1 MPLDELI
8 VKSDEKWIKF
18 RIQLTLGILIIYSI
32 ICLILTVAE
41 HESLKTFIGY
51 FLIISPIFPIGLW
64 RWWNEGRTIIIDK
77 KGCLIKFLFYKN
89 YFLWNELNV
98 RQMRPKIGLWE
109 YEGVVFSA
117 HAYDRPGD
125 SSNCDYYML
134 KHPFTCFVVNF
145 SGKHRPIM
153 YGQALPVVIDGEIC
167 SIDKERFINKMEE
180 WNVKLETVRKVN
192 EKDFLDKKGRLMT
205 KKTGREWSFR
215 AACVWLTIIMVLI
228 YMVFVGKSV
237 GVYIALSPVIVFLLG
252 VYIGITRI
260 KSYRLRMDEKGCV
273 QKFLF
278 LSKHYSW
285 KKLRVKLVKS
295 NESHCGEG
303 VLFIKKTEKG
313 KKHNDETYE
322 YSKVHPFSSFSI
334 NFEIPGKKFGEKDAL
349 HEISKELFLKK
360 MEDWGVDVEGL

>member
-32 ICLILTVAE
+32 ICLILTGAE

-51 FLIISPIFPIGLW
+51 FLIISPLFPIGLW

-77 KGCLIKFLFYKN
+77 KGCLIKFLFYKK

-153 YGQALPVVIDGEIC
+153 YGQAFPVVIDGEIC

-192 EKDFLDKKGRLMT
+192 EKD
-205 KKTGREWSFR
+205 S
-215 AACVWLTIIMVLI
+215 
-228 YMVFVGKSV
+228 
-237 GVYIALSPVIVFLLG
+237 YI
-252 VYIGITRI
+252 
-260 KSYRLRMDEKGCV
+260 EK
-273 QKFLF
+273 
-278 LSKHYSW
+278 
-285 KKLRVKLVKS
+285 
-295 NESHCGEG
+295 
-303 VLFIKKTEKG
+303 
-313 KKHNDETYE
+313 
-322 YSKVHPFSSFSI
+322 
-334 NFEIPGKKFGEKDAL
+334 
-349 HEISKELFLKK
+349 
-360 MEDWGVDVEGL
+360 